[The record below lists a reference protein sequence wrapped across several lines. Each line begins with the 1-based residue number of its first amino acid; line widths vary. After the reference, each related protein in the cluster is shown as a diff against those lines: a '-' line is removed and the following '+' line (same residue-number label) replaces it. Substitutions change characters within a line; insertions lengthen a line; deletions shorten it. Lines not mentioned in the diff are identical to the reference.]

1 MSPQLKL
8 FSEGPQFHDRI
19 RRVSIN
25 GVMFFSVLDI
35 FKHYSNATNVTQTWR
50 VTEAFLIKQGAITQG
65 WENLGSTKN
74 VELRTHKFEGK
85 GQRSTPVGTLKMI
98 MRIGQVTDFKE
109 WEPMRDWMAQLANER
124 VEETVNPAL
133 GIHRAQDR
141 FIAAKIAQGMSEEEA
156 SEFLQAVQEGRI
168 TRREWT
174 AALKAAV
181 SGAINY
187 GQITN
192 TEYTTL
198 FEKTAKQI
206 SEVTGFKT
214 ARDGMTKTGRKML
227 DTVESALEDAFKQH
241 RDLSFK
247 QALELTRGI
256 CADFR
261 VSVQSVQARLGVDLA
276 TGTPLLT
283 AGNRGAQ

>member
-1 MSPQLKL
+1 VSPQLKL
-8 FSEGPQFHDRI
+8 FEPNFGNLI
-19 RRVSIN
+19 RRVEIN
-25 GVMFFSVLDI
+25 GVVHFSVLDVFEHYGSQGSSEAPSKYWKRAEKRLLKQSSGVLPGLVERI
-35 FKHYSNATNVTQTWR
+35 PETGGRPSPYATFKL
-50 VTEAFLIKQGAITQG
+50 F
-65 WENLGSTKN
+65 
-74 VELRTHKFEGK
+74 
-85 GQRSTPVGTLKMI
+85 
-98 MRIGQVTDFKE
+98 MRIVQVSEIRE
-109 WEPMRDWMAQLANER
+109 WDAIRNWMADLAQER
-124 VEETVNPAL
+124 IEETVNPAL